1 MQQRTPIDYGPL
13 IKRNFIFLL
22 EKYNTLSKSDTEMR
36 CRAIEY
42 ERVLLQLPNHP
53 ILDIDD
59 VRHIQTTSVI
69 MQQIGELIR
78 SETDLAEVTAYIRSV
93 DTP

>member
-1 MQQRTPIDYGPL
+1 MHQRAPFDYAPR

-22 EKYNTLSKSDTEMR
+22 EKYRALSESDTEMR
-36 CRAIEY
+36 CRALEY
-42 ERVLLQLPNHP
+42 EHALLQLPNHP
-53 ILDIDD
+53 ILDIND

-78 SETDLAEVTAYIRSV
+78 DDNDLAEVTAYIRSNG
-93 DTP
+93 PP